1 MRILEGGSKEDR
13 SKARHLK
20 QVFAIDQLPPEDNCV
35 VYVMKSNGK
44 LLKLPVWTA
53 RRTPCHI
60 TRTRSIVAGRWY
72 WIESQSES
80 TACGVAYIVGII
92 PPKHDIEDDPLD
104 AEAACDTQVV
114 LLWAMPDGRSSKTRH
129 YYCSEL
135 VEVVASE
142 QVQGGVEGD
151 TFDDDEILVPD
162 LGFLHTRTMRTYHG
176 TPEVSV
182 AHVPHESR

>member
-13 SKARHLK
+13 DKAGHLK
-20 QVFAIDQLPPEDNCV
+20 QVFASDQLPPEDNCV
-35 VYVMKSNGK
+35 VYLMKSNAK

-53 RRTPCHI
+53 RQTPCLI

-92 PPKHDIEDDPLD
+92 PPKHTIEDEPFDV
-104 AEAACDTQVV
+104 EAACDTQVV
-114 LLWAMPDGRSSKTRH
+114 LLWAMPDGGSSKTRH

-142 QVQGGVEGD
+142 QVQGGIEGSD
-151 TFDDDEILVPD
+151 LGDDQKLVPD
-162 LGFLHTRTMRTYHG
+162 LGVLHTRTMLTYHS

-182 AHVPHESR
+182 ARAPHESR

>member
-1 MRILEGGSKEDR
+1 M
-13 SKARHLK
+13 
-20 QVFAIDQLPPEDNCV
+20 
-35 VYVMKSNGK
+35 
-44 LLKLPVWTA
+44 
-53 RRTPCHI
+53 
-60 TRTRSIVAGRWY
+60 AGQWY
-72 WIESQSES
+72 WIQSRSES

-92 PPKHDIEDDPLD
+92 PPKHAEEDIPIDE
-104 AEAACDTQVV
+104 EAARDTQVV
-114 LLWAMPDGRSSKTRH
+114 LLWAMPDEGPSRTRH

-135 VEVVASE
+135 VEVVASK

-151 TFDDDEILVPD
+151 TFDDDKILVPD